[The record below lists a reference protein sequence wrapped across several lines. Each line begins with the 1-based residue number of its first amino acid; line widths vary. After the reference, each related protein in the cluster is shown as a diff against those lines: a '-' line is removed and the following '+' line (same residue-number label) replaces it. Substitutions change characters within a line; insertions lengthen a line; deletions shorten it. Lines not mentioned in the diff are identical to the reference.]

1 MPYDSELI
9 AELNVERYELTKGG
23 QIQFSHPSGTH
34 DDRLFAVALAVY
46 AARQDAPYPQITRPH
61 VKYK

>member
-1 MPYDSELI
+1 MPYDSDLI

-23 QIQFSHPSGTH
+23 QLQFSHLPGTH

-46 AARQDAPYPQITRPH
+46 ASKEAKPQFMPVTRAIG
-61 VKYK
+61 